1 MEKGGGREQ
10 EGAKEGDHDHHD
22 DEDDNHDDQ
31 DDNDHDEYDQ
41 CTIFFNSVQNFLIVY
56 TIWMYRLVVKS
67 VNKDDNAAFCKILES
82 AGSFSLCS
90 QQP

>member
-31 DDNDHDEYDQ
+31 DDHDHNEYDNDGDGTRTKAHGDER
-41 CTIFFNSVQNFLIVY
+41 CLYFSIFTNVGGKNRFLA
-56 TIWMYRLVVKS
+56 RLRRRW
-67 VNKDDNAAFCKILES
+67 
-82 AGSFSLCS
+82 
-90 QQP
+90 PH